1 MKLST
6 QKFNELI
13 NELEKTPLIN
23 EAEWQKK
30 VSITNDWAPV
40 SQDKSW
46 ITTTKVI
53 HYSLRNPNLNKILEE
68 LSGRSIKECL
78 TLHTVE
84 AVPPQ
89 ATVAHTDKY
98 SEITLNILLEDDC
111 EGGYLYIEGKKIEE
125 YEKKGDYVIYEGR
138 KQKHSVT
145 PIIKGKRKALIVWFG
160 PVKTLL

>member
-1 MKLST
+1 MFNST
-6 QKFNELI
+6 H
-13 NELEKTPLIN
+13 
-23 EAEWQKK
+23 
-30 VSITNDWAPV
+30 S
-40 SQDKSW
+40 
-46 ITTTKVI
+46 
-53 HYSLRNPNLNKILEE
+53 R
-68 LSGRSIKECL
+68 G
-78 TLHTVE
+78 